1 MKQVNDKFGNLKF
14 GDLKDYERLVYFTI
28 NIIDKIGKD
37 KQHFLSHQITN
48 DVKVERNFDDS
59 NLIFN
64 LETLKNQILKT
75 DKLFKNLKG
84 YLVVV
89 NSSFIL
95 ITFVCRI
102 KENNYDDY
110 LEIYEYSGF
119 NNISIPYKSENLQLK
134 NGDVVKKC
142 TDAIFFYDVDSVL
155 NYLDENDILHYSNKL
170 EQISDSGFEDFLA
183 RSSHSGL
190 EKHQFKDFSGTFDDL
205 DYCIKNNLAVEDFDE
220 WQAVQRII
228 KHKIDWETAKA
239 ISNKLYEKDIS
250 VFDCE

>member
-1 MKQVNDKFGNLKF
+1 MKQVNDKFCC
-14 GDLKDYERLVYFTI
+14 LKDYERLIFLTV
-28 NIIDKIGKD
+28 NVIDKIGKD
-37 KQHFLSHQITN
+37 GQHFLSHQITY
-48 DVKVERNFDDS
+48 DKEVERDFNDS
-59 NLIFN
+59 NLVFN
-64 LETLKNQILKT
+64 LETLKNQILKI
-75 DKLFKNLKG
+75 DNLFKNPKG
-84 YLVVV
+84 YLVTIY
-89 NSSFIL
+89 FTHIL
-95 ITFVCRI
+95 ITFVSDI

-110 LEIYEYSGF
+110 LEIYERSGF
-119 NNISIPYKSENLQLK
+119 NDISIPYKSKNLQLK
-134 NGDVVKKC
+134 DGDVVEKC
-142 TDAIFFYDVDSVL
+142 TDAVFFYNIDSLL
-155 NYLDENDILHYSNKL
+155 NYIEYNDILHYSNK

-220 WQAVQRII
+220 WQAVQRMI

>member
-1 MKQVNDKFGNLKF
+1 MKQVNDKFGYLM
-14 GDLKDYERLVYFTI
+14 DYERLVYLTI
-28 NIIDKIGKD
+28 NVVDKIGKD
-37 KQHFLSHQITN
+37 GQHFLSHQIT
-48 DVKVERNFDDS
+48 DDIKVERNFNDS
-59 NLIFN
+59 NLVFN

-75 DKLFKNLKG
+75 DKLFKNPKG
-84 YLVVV
+84 YLVTIH
-89 NSSFIL
+89 SAHIL
-95 ITFVCRI
+95 ITFVSRI
-102 KENNYDDY
+102 EENNYDDY
-110 LEIYEYSGF
+110 LEIYEFSSF
-119 NNISIPYKSENLQLK
+119 NNISVPYKTENLQLK
-134 NGDVVKKC
+134 NGDVVEKC
-142 TDAIFFYDVDSVL
+142 TDAVFFYDIDSVL
-155 NYLDENDILHYSNKL
+155 NYLEYNDILHYSSK

-220 WQAVQRII
+220 WQAVQRMI